1 MKYPKLVRPEVCR
14 TPIRIVIDTEDVDE
28 DGAPV
33 RALDTGVILCNWQDG
48 GKVELTGEQKYVRI
62 TGKAYFDGDICPSV
76 PVISSGYGIVFG
88 EKRRIAEGIKGRNP
102 DGTVNFT
109 EVRFK

>member
-1 MKYPKLVRPEVCR
+1 MRYPKLVKKSAAK
-14 TPIRIVIDTEDVDE
+14 TPIRIVIDTEDVDR

-33 RALDTGVILCNWQDG
+33 TAFDTGEILCNWQDG

-62 TGKAYFDGDICPSV
+62 TGTALIDGDICPSV
-76 PVISSGYGIVFG
+76 PVIASGYGILFG
-88 EKRRIAEGIKGRNP
+88 EKRQIAEGIKARNP
-102 DGTVNFT
+102 DGTVNYT